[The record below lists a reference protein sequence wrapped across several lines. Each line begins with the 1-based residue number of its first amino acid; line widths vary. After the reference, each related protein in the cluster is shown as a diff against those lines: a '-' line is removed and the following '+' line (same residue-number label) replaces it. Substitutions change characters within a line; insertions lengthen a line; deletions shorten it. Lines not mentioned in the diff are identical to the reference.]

1 CRASKPCRWR
11 SCSGSTWTRTIPA
24 THWNR
29 RVSRR
34 QRRSSP
40 TPSGASPRRCGRGLL
55 RKRRKEEG
63 RRSATSGLTSLL
75 PSTRS
80 SELVGE
86 TDRDHGIGFEV
97 AQLRLQVFFF
107 RPQVGLE
114 LSRRRRVLGDRA
126 VGEEAHG
133 RRTLQHHAE

>member
-1 CRASKPCRWR
+1 
-11 SCSGSTWTRTIPA
+11 
-24 THWNR
+24 
-29 RVSRR
+29 
-34 QRRSSP
+34 
-40 TPSGASPRRCGRGLL
+40 CGRGLL
-55 RKRRKEEG
+55 RKRGKKEEG
-63 RRSATSGLTSLL
+63 RRKKIGSFRAYLSSPFSLL

-97 AQLRLQVFFF
+97 AELRLQVFFF

-133 RRTLQHHAE
+133 RRTLQHHAEVEADAEAGAAQRLGPAKTDADRVEVG